1 MGRAWLSRNA
11 LGLVIAVALS
21 MGAASSAQEAPPAE
35 APPAEAPPAEAPPAE
50 APPAEAPPAEAPPA
64 PPPPPPLPPLS
75 QVQIQVWIS
84 ETGEQGLRDLGANLS
99 YTRFVDGDEQSG
111 SVQQIDTTVQDLVN
125 PKFTVT
131 MPAPNPT
138 LFGTPARPDRSGT
151 IADGVQTQEGAG
163 LTFSIIKTD
172 YGTVDGA
179 FRSVERKSDL
189 DLISK
194 PELLVIN
201 GTPATIHAGGQVP
214 YQSIIYNNQGQGQLH
229 VVWQDIG
236 VKLGLVPTIRENEMV
251 ELNLTELLVSDVAR
265 VDNIRGID
273 LPVFSTRQQTGTV
286 LVPNGQTLVVGG
298 LASRVV
304 RKTERRVPIVGRVPV
319 LGIPFRGRRS
329 EASTS
334 HLLIFVSPTIVDLL
348 KLDQSAVDA
357 LEFWR
362 RERWLHEREIDQEF
376 ELLGDDL

>member
-1 MGRAWLSRNA
+1 MCRAWLSRGA

-35 APPAEAPPAEAPPAE
+35 APPAEAPPAEV
-50 APPAEAPPAEAPPA
+50 PPAEAPPAEAPPA

-84 ETGEQGLRDLGANLS
+84 ETGEQGLRDLGANLN

-111 SVQQIDTTVQDLVN
+111 SVQQIDTTVQDLVD
-125 PKFTVT
+125 PRFTVT

-138 LFGTPARPDRSGT
+138 LFGTPARPDLSGT

-201 GTPATIHAGGQVP
+201 GAPATIHAGGQVP
-214 YQSIIYNNQGQGQLH
+214 YQSIIYSNQGQGQLH

-298 LASRVV
+298 LASRII